1 MKILPAV
8 LILLFLQQAA
18 SANLETFECH
28 EIKVLMDTTI
38 EQAITRIESNL
49 NAKNET
55 SNVNAMIENAIIK
68 LESKF
73 NDAIKS
79 KLNETNQLIKSLNCN
94 ETDELIKS
102 KLNETGKLLMKI
114 RSQLSYHHLP
124 SPLDTPQ
131 KAYTR
136 SSPAASCKMIHKVY
150 PDASSG
156 YYWIVLVTLEGG

>member
-1 MKILPAV
+1 MEILPAV

-18 SANLETFECH
+18 STTLETCECH
-28 EIKVLMDTTI
+28 EIKVLIDTTI
-38 EQAITRIESNL
+38 EQAISRIESNL
-49 NAKNET
+49 KAKNET
-55 SNVNAMIENAIIK
+55 SNVNAMIEDAIIK
-68 LESKF
+68 LESKFF

-79 KLNETNQLIKSLNCN
+79 KLNETNQLIKSLNRN

-102 KLNETGKLLMKI
+102 KLNETGKLLKKI

-124 SPLDTPQ
+124 SPPDTPQ

-136 SSPAASCKMIHKVY
+136 SSPTALCKVIHKVY

-156 YYWIVLVTLEGG
+156 YYWITGSPCS